1 MELAWQS
8 QKRNMRKILHPDS
21 KIISLPPNVFW
32 LTPKRCVI
40 RVGVAVVLYRF
51 PQLFG
56 NQGLLSG
63 PSEGTYTP
71 QIAQRV
77 DLLSLMASSSG
88 LEITSILDR
97 SGQPI
102 ELLTVI
108 LPSSSR

>member
-1 MELAWQS
+1 MELAWQY
-8 QKRNMRKILHPDS
+8 QRRNMRKILHLDS
-21 KIISLPPNVFW
+21 KIISLHPNVFW
-32 LTPKRCVI
+32 LTPRRCVI
-40 RVGVAVVLYRF
+40 RVGVAGVLYRF

-56 NQGLLSG
+56 NQGLPSG
-63 PSEGTYTP
+63 PLEGTYTP
-71 QIAQRV
+71 LIAQKA